1 MDPRNLQP
9 RKILQR
15 LRKKFKPKGD
25 EPDLQSRVE
34 QQRSAAQGVGVNP
47 FALRWSGQER
57 GPMAMVLRKTSPC
70 LPKELRDEIIG
81 FASKAKFIQ
90 DFGIDMDT
98 AKEIEQILDRAPKLK
113 AAMDEISQLLG
124 RLGDGGLKERE
135 ALTSIAEK
143 ISSSPDASVSL
154 KQCVKTNTQAIRTA
168 TTEHDEFKAA
178 NKFMSQ
184 LAAFGIRRIE
194 ALPDQT

>member
-1 MDPRNLQP
+1 
-9 RKILQR
+9 
-15 LRKKFKPKGD
+15 
-25 EPDLQSRVE
+25 
-34 QQRSAAQGVGVNP
+34 
-47 FALRWSGQER
+47 
-57 GPMAMVLRKTSPC
+57 MAMVLWKTSPC

-98 AKEIEQILDRAPKLK
+98 AKEIKQILDGAPALK
-113 AAMDEISQLLG
+113 VAMDEISQLLG

-168 TTEHDEFKAA
+168 TTEHDRFKAA

>member
-1 MDPRNLQP
+1 
-9 RKILQR
+9 
-15 LRKKFKPKGD
+15 
-25 EPDLQSRVE
+25 
-34 QQRSAAQGVGVNP
+34 
-47 FALRWSGQER
+47 
-57 GPMAMVLRKTSPC
+57 MAMVLRKTSPC

-90 DFGIDMDT
+90 DFGIDIDMDT

-154 KQCVKTNTQAIRTA
+154 KQCVETNTHAIRTA
-168 TTEHDEFKAA
+168 TTKHDEFKAA

>member
-1 MDPRNLQP
+1 
-9 RKILQR
+9 
-15 LRKKFKPKGD
+15 
-25 EPDLQSRVE
+25 
-34 QQRSAAQGVGVNP
+34 
-47 FALRWSGQER
+47 
-57 GPMAMVLRKTSPC
+57 MAMVLQKMSPY
-70 LPKELRDEIIG
+70 LPKDLRDEIIG

-113 AAMDEISQLLG
+113 AAMNEISQLLG

-154 KQCVKTNTQAIRTA
+154 KQCVKTNTQAIRAA